1 MDGSMSD
8 CEALDGMKRAIDRCR
23 VSVRHACVYVRV
35 CTGVCVQV
43 CVCVCVCVC
52 VSERERARERIYTDE
67 SKM

>member
-43 CVCVCVCVC
+43 CVCERERE
-52 VSERERARERIYTDE
+52 SERENLYR
-67 SKM
+67 

>member
-23 VSVRHACVYVRV
+23 VSVRHVCVYVRV

-43 CVCVCVCVC
+43 CVCERERE
-52 VSERERARERIYTDE
+52 SERENLYR
-67 SKM
+67 